1 MFRFVPAATLAVAL
15 MPWAAAA
22 QSTVFTV
29 TTATAD
35 VHKSPSVGSPT
46 IGQALRG
53 RELAVTRE
61 VGDWVRVSWP
71 SGPDGAGYVR
81 RSLGSLSRP
90 AGPVPAGV
98 AAPSSSA
105 AEPAAQSGVDVR
117 SDIAAVHRSSLPVQ
131 HKAPAYRL
139 PSHVIGL
146 GGLMNGSELGFG
158 ASGRAWTTSRL
169 GVQVELSR
177 FSRTDA
183 LTLGRVNSIVFAPS
197 VIYSVRSLVRDS
209 FWLRP
214 YFGGGAKLSRSTH
227 SIDAVPESLSE
238 NRTSWQVL
246 GGSELTLPNAPRFA
260 LSADVRY
267 DSSDEPFAGFEFGGL
282 GFAIAGHWYVK

>member
-1 MFRFVPAATLAVAL
+1 MIRFVPAAALAIAL

-90 AGPVPAGV
+90 AAGV
-98 AAPSSSA
+98 AGPAASSSA
-105 AEPAAQSGVDVR
+105 VEPGAQSAVDVR
-117 SDIAAVHRSSLPVQ
+117 SDIAAVQRSSLPVQ

-146 GGLMNGSELGFG
+146 GGLMNGSEIGFG

>member
-1 MFRFVPAATLAVAL
+1 MFRFVPAAALAVAL

-81 RSLGSLSRP
+81 RSLGSLARP

-98 AAPSSSA
+98 AAPTSSA
-105 AEPAAQSGVDVR
+105 VEPAAQSATDVR
-117 SDIAAVHRSSLPVQ
+117 SDIAAVQRSSLPVQ
-131 HKAPAYRL
+131 RKAPAYRL

-146 GGLMNGSELGFG
+146 GGLMNGSEIGFG
-158 ASGRAWTTSRL
+158 ASGRAWTSSRL

-183 LTLGRVNSIVFAPS
+183 VTLGRVNSVVFAPS

-209 FWLRP
+209 FWVRP

-238 NRTSWQVL
+238 NKTSWQVL
-246 GGSELTLPNAPRFA
+246 GGGELTLPNAPRFA

-267 DSSDEPFAGFEFGGL
+267 DSSDAPFAGFEFGGL